1 MSHISLI
8 TKTTDLIVKMG
19 CEEKYTGQRRRNCH
33 FRTISSKKVYV

>member
-1 MSHISLI
+1 
-8 TKTTDLIVKMG
+8 MG